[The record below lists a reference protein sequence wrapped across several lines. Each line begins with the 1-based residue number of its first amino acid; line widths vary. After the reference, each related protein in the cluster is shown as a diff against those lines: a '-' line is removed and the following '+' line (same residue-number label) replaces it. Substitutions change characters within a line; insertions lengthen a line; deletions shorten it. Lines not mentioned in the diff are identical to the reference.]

1 MQQTESPIPN
11 VDGTVIPIPNFMN
24 DAASFKEWVG
34 FDTSCNVLWS
44 QATPKCE
51 LFTCVSNASNINP
64 GSFNQRVY
72 HIL

>member
-1 MQQTESPIPN
+1 VPVVNS
-11 VDGTVIPIPNFMN
+11 MN
-24 DAASFKEWVG
+24 DAASFKAWAV
-34 FDTSCNVLWS
+34 FASSCNILWS
-44 QATPKCE
+44 KATPKCE